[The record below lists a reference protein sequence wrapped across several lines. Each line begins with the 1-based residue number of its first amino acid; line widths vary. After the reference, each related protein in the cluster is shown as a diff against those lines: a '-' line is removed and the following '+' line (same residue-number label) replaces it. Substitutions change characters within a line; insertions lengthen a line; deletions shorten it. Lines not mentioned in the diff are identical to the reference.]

1 MRRAIMNAIKATV
14 KGGRLDLQVP
24 PDWPDGTEVEIHPL
38 QQGGANGDGPM
49 TPDEIA
55 RVLAAMEKVQPF
67 ELTPEEEAEIEAR
80 RQRNKAY
87 TIATMHRGI
96 EELFP

>member
-1 MRRAIMNAIKATV
+1 MTAIKATV

-24 PDWPDGTEVEIHPL
+24 ADWPDGTEVEIHPL
-38 QQGGANGDGPM
+38 EPGRAQDEGPM
-49 TPDEIA
+49 TPEEIA

-67 ELTPEEEAEIEAR
+67 EMTPEEEAAIEAH

-87 TIATMHRGI
+87 TIANMHKGM

>member
-1 MRRAIMNAIKATV
+1 MTTIKATV
-14 KGGRLDLQVP
+14 KGGRLDLPVP
-24 PDWPDGTEVEIHPL
+24 LDWPDGTEVEIHPL
-38 QQGGANGDGPM
+38 EQGGATDDGPM

-55 RVLAAMEKVQPF
+55 RVLAAMEKVKPF
-67 ELTPEEEAEIEAR
+67 EMTPEEEAEMEAH

-87 TIATMHRGI
+87 TMAHMHQGI